1 MHKVPIVEERSKRT
15 PKVGDIVRF
24 SEFAA
29 MASFSPRL
37 GYTDVRLALNNMVG
51 IVTELYHDGNT
62 ALVLFTDGRLHIDR
76 TDFFTVL

>member
-1 MHKVPIVEERSKRT
+1 MHKAPIVEERSKRT

-24 SEFAA
+24 YDFVVGGL
-29 MASFSPRL
+29 SPRL